1 MLLQWTLT
9 LCYVV
14 PFIVT
19 ALTAVGLQRDAE
31 EAAVA
36 RGTPRWLVQI
46 VRPLGFFTKYTV
58 FWAALAEWTEHPTV
72 VGIAVSLCRILPVLY
87 LCMNTIDPCHI
98 SYHDPEMTRAAARI
112 LPPLNRYIVPWFGLN
127 FGLNFIHYVAPALFL
142 LKHAGTATN
151 TWATFAAVLAWW
163 WMHELSW
170 IIQGVPSYPFLAHL
184 RNTGQDGRFVALCMV
199 GVLIL
204 G

>member
-1 MLLQWTLT
+1 MPLKWVLAV
-9 LCYVV
+9 CYVV

-19 ALTAVGLQRDAE
+19 TLTAVGLQKDAE

-36 RGTPRWLVQI
+36 RGTPRWLVRL

-58 FWAALAEWTEHPTV
+58 LWAALAEWTELPIV
-72 VGIAVSLCRILPVLY
+72 VGVAVSLCRILPLLY
-87 LCMNTIDPCHI
+87 LCMNAIDPCHI

-112 LPPLNRYIVPWFGLN
+112 LPPLNRHFLPWL
-127 FGLNFIHYVAPALFL
+127 GLNFIHYVAPALFL
-142 LKHAGTATN
+142 AKHEGAVTN

-163 WMHELSW
+163 WAHELAW

-184 RNTGQDGRFVALCMV
+184 RRTGQEGRFVAACMV
-199 GVLIL
+199 GVLII